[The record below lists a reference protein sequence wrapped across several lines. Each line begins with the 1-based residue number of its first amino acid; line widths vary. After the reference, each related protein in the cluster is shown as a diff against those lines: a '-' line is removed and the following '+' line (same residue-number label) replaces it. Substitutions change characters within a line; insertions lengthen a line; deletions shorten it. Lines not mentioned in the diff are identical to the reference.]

1 MKRYV
6 MQYRAAAEDSLDGWE
21 NQSLPTGNGYFGAS
35 VFGGEKSERVQFT
48 TNEFA
53 NVYSLGGVT
62 SLYRKRLFLR
72 YGLRA
77 RTRFNRRRSLLA
89 F

>member
-1 MKRYV
+1 MKKYV
-6 MQYRAAAEDSLDGWE
+6 MRYRAAAEDSLSGWE

-62 SLYRKRLFLR
+62 
-72 YGLRA
+72 
-77 RTRFNRRRSLLA
+77 TEVEEE
-89 F
+89 